1 MLRTKKGRELFSE
14 IWPYSRFCLGA
25 SVSSPCPQTNP
36 PLFMTKRNLYKPTA
50 SGSSQLSAFKQSY
63 YLSRRVHFEVLTW
76 LWHGTHFSE
85 GGYIPLF
92 QPAEWPCLTETNPM
106 REGVPDTTQ
115 TDMLPELSRNDSR
128 IKEAFEVHG
137 GVGRGVNLENLSVY
151 PRAGGEQS
159 TN

>member
-1 MLRTKKGRELFSE
+1 
-14 IWPYSRFCLGA
+14 
-25 SVSSPCPQTNP
+25 
-36 PLFMTKRNLYKPTA
+36 
-50 SGSSQLSAFKQSY
+50 
-63 YLSRRVHFEVLTW
+63 
-76 LWHGTHFSE
+76 
-85 GGYIPLF
+85 
-92 QPAEWPCLTETNPM
+92 M